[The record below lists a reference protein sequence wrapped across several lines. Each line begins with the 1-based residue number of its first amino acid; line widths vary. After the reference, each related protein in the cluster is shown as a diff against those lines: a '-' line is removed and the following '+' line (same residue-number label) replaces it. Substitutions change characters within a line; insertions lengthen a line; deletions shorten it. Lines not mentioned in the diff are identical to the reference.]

1 MRSGRVFLLLKV
13 GKEKRKEGA
22 GKKKEKEKR
31 RKRRKKGKDE
41 KKRSGSLMAPAFGG
55 RRNLSVF
62 WVGGKKEILI
72 FF

>member
-31 RKRRKKGKDE
+31 RKTRKKGKDE
-41 KKRSGSLMAPAFGG
+41 KKEAGALWLPPLGDG
-55 RRNLSVF
+55 
-62 WVGGKKEILI
+62 EI
-72 FF
+72 